1 MGDNDAPRPG
11 TRKLYKFFN
20 KPPRIAYA
28 LGLGPIIGRLVLL
41 LTTRGRKTGLLRV
54 TPLQYEQIEEKY
66 YVASAFGTRTDWYRN
81 ILADPG
87 VRVRVGRKEF
97 EALAETSTDPAR
109 IAGFLEVRLARHPRM
124 IGMML
129 RAEGLPPSPSRQD
142 LESLA
147 ADKALVIL
155 HPTEKLKPG
164 VRNQRF

>member
-1 MGDNDAPRPG
+1 MGDKNTPRAE
-11 TRKLYKFFN
+11 TRRLYKFFN

-28 LGLGPIIGRLVLL
+28 LGLGPIIGKLVLL

-54 TPLQYEQIEEKY
+54 TPLQYEKIGGKY
-66 YVASAFGTRTDWYRN
+66 YVGSAFGTRTDWYKN

-97 EALAETSTDPAR
+97 DALAETSTDPVR
-109 IAGFLEVRLARHPRM
+109 IAEFLEVRLARHPRM

-147 ADKALVIL
+147 EDKALVIL
-155 HPTEKLKPG
+155 HPG
-164 VRNQRF
+164 IDS

>member
-1 MGDNDAPRPG
+1 MGDKDAPRPG

-54 TPLQYEQIEEKY
+54 TPLQYEQIEGKY
-66 YVASAFGTRTDWYRN
+66 YVGSAFGTRTDWYRN

-87 VRVRVGRKEF
+87 VRG
-97 EALAETSTDPAR
+97 
-109 IAGFLEVRLARHPRM
+109 
-124 IGMML
+124 
-129 RAEGLPPSPSRQD
+129 RQD

-155 HPTEKLKPG
+155 HPTEKHKPG

>member
-1 MGDNDAPRPG
+1 MGDKDAPRPA

-54 TPLQYEQIEEKY
+54 TPLQYEQTEGKY
-66 YVASAFGTRTDWYRN
+66 YVGSAFGTRTDWYKN

-97 EALAETSTDPAR
+97 DAFAETSTDPLR
-109 IAGFLEVRLARHPRM
+109 IADFLEVRLARHPYM
-124 IGMML
+124 IGTML

-142 LESLA
+142 LERLA
-147 ADKALVIL
+147 EDKALVIL
-155 HPTEKLKPG
+155 HPGEEP
-164 VRNQRF
+164 

>member
-1 MGDNDAPRPG
+1 MGDKDAPRPA

-41 LTTRGRKTGLLRV
+41 LTTTGRKTGLLRV
-54 TPLQYEQIEEKY
+54 TPLQYEQIEGKY
-66 YVASAFGTRTDWYRN
+66 YVGSAFGTRADWYRN
-81 ILADPG
+81 ILADPD

-97 EALAETSTDPAR
+97 KAFAEPCTDPLQ
-109 IAGFLEVRLARHPRM
+109 IVNFLEVRLARHPRM

-129 RAEGLPPSPSRQD
+129 RGEGLPPSPSRQD

-147 ADKALVIL
+147 EEKALVIL
-155 HPTEKLKPG
+155 HPGEEP
-164 VRNQRF
+164 

>member
-1 MGDNDAPRPG
+1 MGDKEPPRPG
-11 TRKLYKFFN
+11 TRRLYKFLN

-28 LGLGPIIGRLVLL
+28 LGLGPLIGRLVLL

-54 TPLQYEQIEEKY
+54 TPLQYEQIEGKY
-66 YVASAFGTRTDWYRN
+66 YVGSAFGTRTDWYKN

-97 EALAETSTDPAR
+97 KAFAETSTDPVR
-109 IAGFLEVRLARHPRM
+109 IADFLDYRLAHHPHM

-129 RAEGLPPSPSRQD
+129 RAEGLPSSPSRQD

-147 ADKALVIL
+147 EDKALVIL
-155 HPTEKLKPG
+155 HPEEDS
-164 VRNQRF
+164 

>member
-1 MGDNDAPRPG
+1 MGGKDAPRPG
-11 TRKLYKFFN
+11 TRRLYKLIN

-28 LGLGPIIGRLVLL
+28 LGLGPLIGRLVLL

-54 TPLQYEQIEEKY
+54 TPLQYEQIEGKY

-87 VRVRVGRKEF
+87 VRVRVGRKVF
-97 EALAETSTDPAR
+97 NAIAEPSTDPGQ
-109 IAGFLEVRLARHPRM
+109 IADFLEYRLARHPRM

-129 RAEGLPPSPSRQD
+129 RAEGLSPSPSRQD

-147 ADKALVIL
+147 DEKALVIL
-155 HPTEKLKPG
+155 HPG
-164 VRNQRF
+164 DDF

>member
-1 MGDNDAPRPG
+1 MGEKDAPRPR

-28 LGLGPIIGRLVLL
+28 LGLGPIIGKLVLL

-54 TPLQYEQIEEKY
+54 TPLQYEQIEGKY
-66 YVASAFGTRTDWYRN
+66 YVGSAFGTRTDWYKN

-87 VRVRVGRKEF
+87 VRVKVGRKEF
-97 EALAETSTDPAR
+97 DAFAETCTDPVR
-109 IAGFLEVRLARHPRM
+109 IAEFLEVRLVRHPRM

-129 RAEGLPPSPSRQD
+129 RAEGLPPSPSQQD

-147 ADKALVIL
+147 EDKALVIL
-155 HPTEKLKPG
+155 HPG
-164 VRNQRF
+164 IDS

>member
-1 MGDNDAPRPG
+1 MGDKDAPRPG

-20 KPPRIAYA
+20 KPPRIAYE

-54 TPLQYEQIEEKY
+54 TPLQYEQIEGKY
-66 YVASAFGTRTDWYRN
+66 YVGSAFG
-81 ILADPG
+81 
-87 VRVRVGRKEF
+87 
-97 EALAETSTDPAR
+97 ETSTDPFR
-109 IAGFLEVRLARHPRM
+109 IADFLEVRLARHPRM

-155 HPTEKLKPG
+155 HPTEKLNPG

>member
-1 MGDNDAPRPG
+1 MSGKDAPRPG
-11 TRKLYKFFN
+11 TRKLFKLFN

-28 LGLGPIIGRLVLL
+28 LGLGPLVGRLVLL
-41 LTTRGRKTGLLRV
+41 LTTKGRKTGLLRV
-54 TPLQYEQIEEKY
+54 TPLQYEQIDGKY
-66 YVASAFGTRTDWYRN
+66 YVASAFGIRTDWYKN

-97 EALAETSTDPAR
+97 EAFAEPSSDPAQ
-109 IAGFLEVRLARHPRM
+109 IADFLEYRLARHPRM

-147 ADKALVIL
+147 EDKALVIL
-155 HPTEKLKPG
+155 HPAD
-164 VRNQRF
+164 NS